1 MQKSADCPVGPYRT
15 LIEYIR
21 DPESTTRC
29 LLDFAGAAEDANVR
43 GNADKESA
51 RRILHQERTP

>member
-21 DPESTTRC
+21 DPRSTTRC
-29 LLDFAGAAEDANVR
+29 LLDFAGAAEDANSR
-43 GNADKESA
+43 SNDDKESA
-51 RRILHQERTP
+51 PRILHGEKK